1 MKIYRGNV
9 SRSIL
14 VTVKGKVVGLVH
26 SLYTNPHLRSEEDFN
41 VLDVVIMTTEP
52 LNVPTIVTEGTI
64 NVKVWAMKHGS
75 VLQIKDTN
83 PVPKPM
89 KKS

>member
-1 MKIYRGNV
+1 
-9 SRSIL
+9 
-14 VTVKGKVVGLVH
+14 
-26 SLYTNPHLRSEEDFN
+26 
-41 VLDVVIMTTEP
+41 MTTEP